1 MVLGIYGLQTYKELA
16 KVLTISHCK
25 IIKFTQ
31 KEVEL
36 SEVIIKVSLGNIQ
49 KLWIQIYKN

>member
-1 MVLGIYGLQTYKELA
+1 MVLGIYGLQTYKELV

-36 SEVIIKVSLGNIQ
+36 SEVIVKVSLGNIQ
-49 KLWIQIYKN
+49 KL